1 MLCPV
6 RYHKKF
12 ADLSETESIEMWI
25 SAKKIGESLKSL
37 YGVEAI
43 QYTIQDGIDAG
54 QTVDHVHMHIIPI
67 PKRKYNKD
75 EDIDAPERVA
85 RNLEEWP
92 KKLNY
97 IGNRLILNRIDDNFF
112 LFMHLLN

>member
-12 ADLSETESIEMWI
+12 SDLSETEAIEMWI
-25 SAKKIGESLKSL
+25 SAKKIGENLKSL
-37 YGVEAI
+37 YGVEAV

-54 QTVDHVHMHIIPI
+54 QTVDHVHIHIIPI
-67 PKRKYNKD
+67 PKRKYSKD

-85 RNLEEWP
+85 RSQEEMAKEAELYRQSFNL
-92 KKLNY
+92 K
-97 IGNRLILNRIDDNFF
+97 
-112 LFMHLLN
+112 